1 MTNEQRKLRAHA
13 RRLIALRDRCRST
26 GAALLANCDIANAK
40 AFAKAFHAMNAAL
53 AAAEAE
59 LGLAD

>member
-1 MTNEQRKLRAHA
+1 MKNEQRKLNAHA

-26 GAALLANCDIANAK
+26 GAALLANCDIASTK
-40 AFAKAFHAMNAAL
+40 AYVKALYAMNAAL
-53 AAAEAE
+53 AKAEAE